1 MGAFDPGVKFFKS
14 GREVKVAIT
23 SRLTDLESR
32 LARRNKE
39 LELLMADKARLR
51 SFLVRDAHNDY
62 PHRSQ
67 MATELPSEDHQR
79 ILELCTRINRIEKE
93 ITKLATIRD
102 NLKDDQEMTLD
113 FDELMSVGFGPRD
126 E

>member
-1 MGAFDPGVKFFKS
+1 VGAFDPGVKFLKS
-14 GREVKVAIT
+14 GREVKVAIA
-23 SRLTDLESR
+23 SRLVDLEAR
-32 LARRNKE
+32 LSGRNAE
-39 LELLMADKARLR
+39 LQAFMDDKPRLR
-51 SFLVRDAHNDY
+51 SFLVRDSNNDY
-62 PHRSQ
+62 PHNSQ

-102 NLKDDQEMTLD
+102 NLKDEQELTLD

-126 E
+126 K

>member
-1 MGAFDPGVKFFKS
+1 VGAFDPGVKFLKS
-14 GREVKVAIT
+14 GREVKVAIA

-32 LARRNKE
+32 LARRNAE
-39 LELLMADKARLR
+39 LETLMADKARLR
-51 SFLVRDAHNDY
+51 SFLVRDANNDY
-62 PHRSQ
+62 PRGSQ

-102 NLKDDQEMTLD
+102 NLKDEQEMTLD

>member
-1 MGAFDPGVKFFKS
+1 VGAFDPGVKFFKS

-23 SRLTDLESR
+23 SRLADLESR
-32 LARRNKE
+32 LARRNTE
-39 LELLMADKARLR
+39 LETLMVDKARLR

-62 PHRSQ
+62 PHQSQ